1 MWPIAACSLFW
12 LGPLIADRLGRRSG
26 MFISSLIYILGT
38 CLIAFAQNFGML
50 LAGRFF
56 LGAAV
61 GLMQPAAPPYIVELA
76 PPLNRGLL
84 TGLFNCALAT
94 IVSIFTNDIQS
105 NWSWRLPLT
114 IQLFPPI
121 IMACTVLFL
130 PESPRWLYAHGKPEQ
145 AKAILSKYHGNGFCT
160 PLVAKELDQII
171 ESLNIAPKR
180 MFDYSNL
187 ADTRGKAYRLMLAL
201 LMGAAGQLSGN
212 TLMIFAPSLYKQ
224 VGMTSVRQ
232 QLIMTLIPT
241 LIGLLFALLGTYC
254 TDRLGR
260 RPMLTF
266 GTFLCAL
273 FLALAMA
280 CSAISLNGAT
290 TISVVIYN
298 NAAAKGTIAFLILF
312 YATYAWAYIPLV
324 AVYPPEVLSMEQ
336 RSTGM
341 GLMVLTL
348 NLASVLGQ
356 LTTPIALQRIGW
368 WTYLPWVCWDLVE
381 TGIWYVLAVE
391 TKGRTLEELDAI
403 FDAPN
408 PVKASLVVAGK
419 MQNHRLEH
427 EKH

>member
-1 MWPIAACSLFW
+1 
-12 LGPLIADRLGRRSG
+12 
-26 MFISSLIYILGT
+26 
-38 CLIAFAQNFGML
+38 
-50 LAGRFF
+50 
-56 LGAAV
+56 
-61 GLMQPAAPPYIVELA
+61 
-76 PPLNRGLL
+76 
-84 TGLFNCALAT
+84 
-94 IVSIFTNDIQS
+94 
-105 NWSWRLPLT
+105 
-114 IQLFPPI
+114 
-121 IMACTVLFL
+121 MACTVLFL

-201 LMGAAGQLSGN
+201 LMGAAGQIKSSLSH
-212 TLMIFAPSLYKQ
+212 FAH
-224 VGMTSVRQ
+224 VGDIRS
-232 QLIMTLIPT
+232 LIPT

-348 NLASVLGQ
+348 NLA
-356 LTTPIALQRIGW
+356 
-368 WTYLPWVCWDLVE
+368 CE
-381 TGIWYVLAVE
+381 
-391 TKGRTLEELDAI
+391 
-403 FDAPN
+403 
-408 PVKASLVVAGK
+408 
-419 MQNHRLEH
+419 
-427 EKH
+427 